1 MSTSLLIGKIRFT
14 MRRAKEPDALD
25 ALREAHEK
33 SGLDVTVDE
42 DGLDA
47 LALSSTLD
55 EGMRALGWELKRN
68 VRGVIRGITRVDER
82 DRGHERRVLEAL
94 GPHVAPGSYIEMILA
109 TDPQPLRFDFD
120 GDRCKT
126 RAIATLSHDD
136 EEDDSDE
143 APISVAPPPSRATY
157 VEALRAIPAER
168 APYSPRATYT
178 VGDWVEHP
186 KFGAGFVRALGEA
199 TKVVIAFESGD
210 RTLIHTPKA
219 ASS

>member
-1 MSTSLLIGKIRFT
+1 MSTSLLIGKTRFT
-14 MRRAKEPDALD
+14 MRRAKEPEALD
-25 ALREAHEK
+25 ALREVHEK
-33 SGLDVTVDE
+33 TGLDVTIDE

-47 LALSSTLD
+47 LALSATLD

-68 VRGVIRGITRVDER
+68 VRGVIRGIARVDER

-126 RAIATLSHDD
+126 RAIPTLSHDD
-136 EEDDSDE
+136 EEDELDE
-143 APISVAPPPSRATY
+143 PPISVAPPPSRASY
-157 VEALRAIPAER
+157 AEAIARMPHERPA
-168 APYSPRATYT
+168 YSPRESYT

-199 TKVVIAFESGD
+199 TKVVVAFESGD
-210 RTLIHTPKA
+210 RTLIHALK
-219 ASS
+219 S